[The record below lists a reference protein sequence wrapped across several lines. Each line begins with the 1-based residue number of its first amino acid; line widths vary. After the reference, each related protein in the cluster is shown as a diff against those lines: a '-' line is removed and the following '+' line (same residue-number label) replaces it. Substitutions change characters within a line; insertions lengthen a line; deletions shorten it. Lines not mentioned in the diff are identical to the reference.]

1 VGTIKKGNSTM
12 GLYSQVTRS
21 AEAGLEDLYL
31 EVPITNTSGAVGT
44 AVRQKGFGLVGTT
57 TTPISRTSAGL
68 YVLNLDQRWQALVEI
83 DISFCDGAVAPTTDG
98 ITLTAVT
105 RALNIAQPTVTFQLV
120 RADGTA
126 ADPFKGGGTG
136 SMVVHLTLKSTT
148 V

>member
-68 YVLNLDQRWQALVEI
+68 YVLNLDQRWQGLV
-83 DISFCDGAVAPTTDG
+83 DFTVLFADGTVAATDG
-98 ITLTAVT
+98 FDVRSIT
-105 RALNIAQPTVTFQLV
+105 RALNQAQPTVTFQLV
-120 RADGTA
+120 QASGAA
-126 ADPFKGGGTG
+126 ADPFAGSGSG
-136 SMVVHLTLKSTT
+136 SMIVHLTLKSST